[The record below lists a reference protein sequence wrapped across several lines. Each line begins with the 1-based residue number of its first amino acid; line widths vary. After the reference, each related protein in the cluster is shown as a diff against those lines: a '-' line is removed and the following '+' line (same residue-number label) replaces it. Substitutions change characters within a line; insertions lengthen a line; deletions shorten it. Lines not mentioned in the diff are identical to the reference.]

1 VKPKVRCAVA
11 VFLLMPAVLAAQA
24 PDFSGTWKLDP
35 NRSRVAA
42 AAALSGLIGAGAPD
56 TLHITQPANGTVVIE
71 SQINEGHARLYRPG
85 DKTSTPV
92 FVGPAGSVTMTSRWD
107 GRSLVSEGTRDTAT
121 GTSTTVMQVKEV
133 ITLSADGRTLAV
145 DVTTTT
151 GSDTNT
157 STAAYTRTQDVG
169 PCQSWPTPCK
179 SFSR

>member
-1 VKPKVRCAVA
+1 MKTVRCAVPI
-11 VFLLMPAVLAAQA
+11 LVLIQAALVAQA

-35 NRSRVAA
+35 TRSRVTA
-42 AAALSGLIGAGAPD
+42 AAALAGLIGAGAPD

-85 DKTSTPV
+85 YKTSTPV
-92 FVGPAGSVTMTSRWD
+92 FVGPAGTVTMTSKWD
-107 GRSLVSEGTRDTAT
+107 GRALVSEGNRDTAT
-121 GTSTTVMQVKEV
+121 GTSTTVMQMKEV
-133 ITLSADGRTLAV
+133 ITLSPDGRTLTV

-151 GSDTNT
+151 GSDTST
-157 STAAYTRTQDVG
+157 STLAYTRTQDVG